1 MNNMISISSFFG
13 VALSLFAYMI
23 GLALQ
28 KKFKKG
34 IFNPLLISILL
45 VIAALLITGIDY
57 RSYNVSASYLGYL
70 LTPTTICL
78 AIPLY
83 RRLDQLKKNFWAII
97 GGITAGAVTSMGSV
111 CLLCL
116 AFGLD
121 HTMYATLL
129 PKSITTAIGM
139 GISEEFGGVVTITVA
154 VIILTGVLGNI
165 ICQAVCKLAGITDP
179 VAKGIAI
186 GSSSHAIGTTKAM
199 EIGETEGAMSSL
211 SIAVSGIVTVLLASF
226 FAGLI

>member
-97 GGITAGAVTSMGSV
+97 GGITAGSVTSMGSV
-111 CLLCL
+111 FLLCL

-211 SIAVSGIVTVLLASF
+211 SIAVSGIITVLLASF

>member
-1 MNNMISISSFFG
+1 MDKMISASSFFG
-13 VALSLFAYMI
+13 VALSLAAYMI

-34 IFNPLLISILL
+34 IFNPLLISIVL
-45 VIAALLITGIDY
+45 VIGTLLITGIEY
-57 RSYNVSASYLGYL
+57 KEYNVSASYLGYL

-83 RRLDQLKKNFWAII
+83 RKLDQLKKNFWAII
-97 GGITAGAVTSMGSV
+97 GGITSGAITSMGSV
-111 CLLCL
+111 FLLSL

-121 HTMYATLL
+121 HSMYATLL

-199 EIGETEGAMSSL
+199 EIGEVEGAMSSL
-211 SIAVSGIVTVLLASF
+211 SIAVSGIITVLLASF

>member
-57 RSYNVSASYLGYL
+57 KSYNVSASYLGYL

-111 CLLCL
+111 FLLCL

-211 SIAVSGIVTVLLASF
+211 SIAVSGIITVLLASF

>member
-111 CLLCL
+111 FLLCL